1 MSENKVPN
9 PGAEALAVPGV
20 DVKIYL
26 PKDPEKDHGKLLGFA
41 SVNLGGVFAV
51 NNIRI
56 YNTEKGPY
64 VSMPSTKGQ
73 DGQYH
78 DVCCP
83 TTKEMRQALNAAVL
97 GAYEKAVEQERPSVR
112 NAIKANT
119 KETAERQASAPAQE
133 RKADKG
139 ER

>member
-1 MSENKVPN
+1 MSENRASDAPTI
-9 PGAEALAVPGV
+9 PGV

-26 PKDPEKDHGKLLGFA
+26 PKAPEKDRGKLLGFA

-56 YNTEKGPY
+56 YNSDKGPF
-64 VSMPSTKGQ
+64 VSMPSTKGK

-78 DVCCP
+78 DICCP
-83 TTKEMRQALNAAVL
+83 TTKEMREALHGAIL
-97 GAYEKAVEQERPSVR
+97 GTYQKEVAQERPSVR
-112 NAIKANT
+112 NAIKENA
-119 KETAERQASAPAQE
+119 KEAASRSAPDQQKQ
-133 RKADKG
+133 RTADKG

>member
-1 MSENKVPN
+1 MDENKTPGTGTAVPN
-9 PGAEALAVPGV
+9 LPNV

-56 YNTEKGPY
+56 YTSDKGPF
-64 VSMPSTKGQ
+64 VSMPSTKGR
-73 DGQYH
+73 DDKYH
-78 DVCCP
+78 DICCP
-83 TTKEMRQALNAAVL
+83 TTKEMREALHGAIL
-97 GAYEKAVEQERPSVR
+97 GAYQKEVERPSVR
-112 NAIKANT
+112 DALKGAT
-119 KETAERQASAPAQE
+119 KEAAERQTTAPTQE
-133 RKADKG
+133 RKTDKG